1 MIWCKSS
8 DIEGKE
14 MGDLSPPQHT
24 AVSPNVIEEGDLSM
38 TEDGVPIERH
48 GHRAQCCW
56 MSASSPL

>member
-1 MIWCKSS
+1 
-8 DIEGKE
+8 